1 MNRSNEAYSEGGFA
15 RKSLIRGRCLCVS
28 WPNYIVILSFNAN
41 SLAPF
46 ADLYPRG
53 SLKTET
59 KRLLIIKLF
68 F

>member
-1 MNRSNEAYSEGGFA
+1 MNRSNEAYSEGSFA
-15 RKSLIRGRCLCVS
+15 WKSLIGRRCLNVS

-59 KRLLIIKLF
+59 KRVLII
-68 F
+68 